1 MDSTVRELPIKF
13 HSVFEGMIEKA
24 KASKKK
30 MIHASS
36 KLTFASE
43 NACLKLF
50 VLNSWLVREAR

>member
-1 MDSTVRELPIKF
+1 MDSAATELPVKV
-13 HSVFEGMIEKA
+13 HSVFKGMIEKA

-30 MIHASS
+30 TIHASS